1 MSVPSTASA
10 PPTVSERPAAS
21 TPPTASTSFVPDR
34 AGPLT
39 RGEARLARSFL
50 APTVLIVAAVVLLPL
65 LATFWISVKPVQLSD
80 LRTASPIVRERV
92 QGSWEAPGDAAQIQY
107 RVRNTSQTAAIRQV
121 EFVDT
126 LPAGLTLT
134 ELDPRCTAEG
144 RTVTCVVGDLDPGGR
159 DSLTVTATA
168 DATYIDNPVR
178 LRDDEAVATG
188 QSDNV
193 LTDLEFTLANFER
206 VFDAREFWEVLW
218 VTFAYTL
225 FGTVGALV
233 LGLFAAQLLNQSF
246 FGRPILRGLFLF
258 PYVAPVIAMAF
269 TWIILLDPF
278 SGAVNALLMR
288 MEVIDQPISFFGERS
303 VPVSIF
309 GLEFGFP
316 LALSMVIAF
325 EAWRYFP
332 LSFLF
337 ILARM
342 QSIPTDM
349 YEAAEI
355 DGASP
360 LQQFWQLSL
369 PQLFGIL
376 AVLFLLRFIWTFNKF
391 DDIFLLTGG
400 NAGTRTL
407 TVAVYEQGFALNNL
421 GAGAAVAVIIFVLL
435 FTFALIYFRSLPKE
449 EGL

>member
-1 MSVPSTASA
+1 M
-10 PPTVSERPAAS
+10 PTSYA
-21 TPPTASTSFVPDR
+21 PDR

-39 RGEARLARSFL
+39 RREARLAYGLLS
-50 APTVLIVAAVVLLPL
+50 PTVLIVAAVVLLPL

-80 LRTASPIVRERV
+80 LRAPEPVVRERV
-92 QGSWEAPGDAAQIQY
+92 IGAWEIVGDTAEIQY
-107 RVRNTSQTAAIRQV
+107 RVRNASQTQPVRDV
-121 EFVDT
+121 RLTDT
-126 LPAGLTLT
+126 LPLGLTPDT
-134 ELDPRCTAEG
+134 LDPRCTADG
-144 RTVTCVVGDLDPGGR
+144 RVINCRLGDLGAGAR
-159 DSLTVTATA
+159 DRLSVTAVAGAAYLADPVRPQDGPA
-168 DATYIDNPVR
+168 DAVG
-178 LRDDEAVATG
+178 EA
-188 QSDNV
+188 DNV
-193 LTDLEFTLANFER
+193 LIDLTFTLENFER
-206 VFDAREFWEVLW
+206 VFDAREFWQVLW
-218 VTFAYTL
+218 VTFAYTF

-233 LGLFAAQLLNQSF
+233 LGLFAAQLLNHAF
-246 FGRPILRGLFLF
+246 FGRPVLRGLFLF

-288 MEVIDQPISFFGERS
+288 MEVIDAPISFFGTRS

-349 YEAAEI
+349 YEAAQM

-360 LQQFWQLSL
+360 LQQFWELSL

-421 GAGAAVAVIIFVLL
+421 GAGAAVAVVIFVLL
-435 FTFALIYFRSLPKE
+435 FSFALLYFRAMPKE